1 MNFFKQKFFFL
12 TFFFI
17 FLFNKEN
24 QAKLSSAQETKIKIH
39 NKEEDLFEF
48 IRTGKETIK
57 KLDVEKKA
65 IMVLGLPG
73 SGKRTLVN
81 YLNHVPLKC
90 FFDKKIGKWLVKI
103 DDVSKSL
110 PGGFAIGHKISS
122 ETLIP
127 ALYTPPNT
135 NFSYIDYPGFG
146 DKRGIEIE
154 MANSIFRNE
163 ITKEINLLKFL
174 ILISHDDLIDKG
186 IEFRN
191 TIRFLSHMF
200 GCFKNESCSLKMS
213 KSLAFIV
220 SRVSNNGLADDEIK
234 DTLTKRLL
242 EILDDEKNGSELE
255 KNEELVFRGVL
266 NSSRIEIFSN
276 PKKTGLVDDV
286 QKFRILELVEKLDF
300 IKKEDANFQNSK
312 VSSEYQSQLNSYIKS
327 KHSLLVSDINFNLSE
342 KIEIFYDKKIKL
354 AQSLNDFTNLY
365 NELDTI
371 FKITIEHLDLNQ
383 VLLKINNNILD
394 DREKSLIKI
403 TTESMK
409 EMSSFLSKENQD
421 EKMFE
426 TQWLNN
432 AKLKIFIENNNNT
445 ILKFFKSELS
455 KFDKDFVSKMK
466 KDFFSRLINV
476 NSFNEFRE
484 EKSVL
489 TKYVNDI
496 QERQGFDIFLHDV
509 IDWPLLMHAE
519 YQKKG
524 FNTEAFNELNDFAL
538 LFEELDGYYFNY
550 TNHVLTLKGNFM
562 SVSSVLEEISLIQYI
577 YLLTQNHHTYFKS
590 IRIFSS
596 HLFVFNTD
604 FKLSLDLYQT
614 NFPDLIVIAPKIL
627 VEKAININLT
637 CEHIPDYPDRNKK
650 ASNGRF
656 PGDNGEDGKP
666 GEPGFNGGNL
676 LIIADYF
683 FNSSL
688 ISFESMGGRGGP
700 GQNGKKFWFT

>member
-1 MNFFKQKFFFL
+1 MNFFKQKILFL
-12 TFFFI
+12 VFVFI
-17 FLFNKEN
+17 FLFDVEN
-24 QAKLSSAQETKIKIH
+24 QAKLSSAPEIKLKIH

-73 SGKRTLVN
+73 SGKNTLVN

-90 FFDKKIGKWLVKI
+90 FFDKRIGKWLVKI

-110 PGGFAIGHKISS
+110 SGGFAIGHKISS

-127 ALYTPPNT
+127 ASYTPPNS
-135 NFSYIDYPGFG
+135 NFSYIGYPGFG
-146 DKRGIEIE
+146 DKRAIEIE
-154 MANSIFRNE
+154 MASNIFRNE
-163 ITKEINLLKFL
+163 ITKGINLFKFL
-174 ILISHDDLIDKG
+174 ILIPHDDLIDKG

-191 TIRFLSHMF
+191 IIRFFSQMF
-200 GCFKNESCSLKMS
+200 GCFNNESCSLKMI

-234 DTLTKRLL
+234 ETLTNKLL
-242 EILDDEKNGSELE
+242 EIIDDEKNATKLG

-266 NSSRIEIFSN
+266 NNSRIEIFSN
-276 PKKTGLVDDV
+276 PKKTGLVDEE
-286 QKFRILELVEKLDF
+286 QKFRILELVEKMDF
-300 IKKEDANFQNSK
+300 INKEDANFQNSIK
-312 VSSEYQSQLNSYIKS
+312 VSREYQIQVNSYIKS
-327 KHSLLVSDINFNLSE
+327 KHSSLLSDINFNLSE
-342 KIEIFYDKKIKL
+342 KIEIFYNKKIKL
-354 AQSLNDFTNLY
+354 AMSLKDFTNLY
-365 NELDTI
+365 NELDTV
-371 FKITIEHLDLNQ
+371 FKITIENLDLNQ
-383 VLLKINNNILD
+383 VLLKINGDILD
-394 DREKSLIKI
+394 EKEKSFLKI
-403 TTESMK
+403 TTESIK
-409 EMSSFLSKENQD
+409 EMSSFMSKENQD

-426 TQWLNN
+426 TQWLYN

-466 KDFFSRLINV
+466 KDFFSRLTNV
-476 NSFNEFRE
+476 NSFIELRE
-484 EKSVL
+484 VKSLL
-489 TKYVNDI
+489 TKYVDDI

-509 IDWPLLMHAE
+509 IDWPLLMQEE
-519 YQKKG
+519 YRKKG
-524 FNTEAFNELNDFAL
+524 FNTEAFNELKDFAL
-538 LFEELDGYYFNY
+538 LFEELNECYFNY

-562 SVSSVLEEISLIQYI
+562 SMSSVLEDIAAIQYM
-577 YLLTQNHHTYFKS
+577 YLLIHHHHTYFKS

-614 NFPDLIVIAPKIL
+614 NFPDLIVIAPKIV
-627 VEKAININLT
+627 VERAININLT
-637 CEHIPDYPDRNKK
+637 CERIPDYPDKKPK
-650 ASNGRF
+650 ASSGRF
-656 PGDNGEDGKP
+656 PGGNGEDGKP

-683 FNSSL
+683 LNSSL

-700 GQNGKKFWFT
+700 GQNG